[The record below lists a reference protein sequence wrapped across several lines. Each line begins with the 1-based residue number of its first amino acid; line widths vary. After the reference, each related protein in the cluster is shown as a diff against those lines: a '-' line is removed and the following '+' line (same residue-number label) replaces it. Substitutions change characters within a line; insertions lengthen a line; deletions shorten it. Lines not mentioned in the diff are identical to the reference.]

1 MTRRN
6 RFAAGVSALTYRWT
20 YLRVV
25 DEVDADLFA
34 FLGDRLRGAHVI
46 DCGCGPGITSEKLLR
61 AGARSLL
68 AVDGAASM
76 VRQARA
82 RLAGFGT
89 ARVRHAYVD
98 ATFLRG
104 PVQRPDIVLFKR
116 SLYAGG
122 TAAVETLRAA
132 VDAVGTGGMVVVV
145 HPERSLLPYAFGRPA
160 RLRRH
165 TAYHLLNRVVSRA
178 AARLG
183 LGEYRVYTRA
193 ELIELARGAARAE
206 DEVVAAPVTQDAYNI
221 VAIVVR
227 ECLRG
232 DAASG

>member
-1 MTRRN
+1 
-6 RFAAGVSALTYRWT
+6 
-20 YLRVV
+20 
-25 DEVDADLFA
+25 
-34 FLGDRLRGAHVI
+34 
-46 DCGCGPGITSEKLLR
+46 
-61 AGARSLL
+61 
-68 AVDGAASM
+68 
-76 VRQARA
+76 
-82 RLAGFGT
+82 LAGFGT

-132 VDAVGTGGMVVVV
+132 VDAVGASGMVVVV

-160 RLRRH
+160 RPRRH

-193 ELIELARGAARAE
+193 ELIELARVAARAE